1 MKLNMLYV
9 HHERI
14 GYGRYGMKL
23 AEALRNLDVTIYD
36 QLDPPGATSTGLDP
50 AWHGEPRERCNVA
63 CWISTPTHA
72 KGWWDGQ
79 IPVMST
85 MWEATRLPESYR
97 EALHHFDTVI
107 VPSWQNQELFSRYHD
122 NVKFVPLGVDPT
134 EWNYVPRTQPERFF
148 RFLIAG
154 TGKRKGTDLAY
165 DAFYKAFP
173 PGSWGDGPTPI
184 LVMKNPKGEQ
194 FYGERIEVIPGK
206 LLPADEQLVYAT
218 AHCYLQPSRGEGFGL
233 QPLQAMAQGM
243 PTILTQA
250 HGHESF
256 AHYGYGLST
265 TFEKADYFI
274 YGDAGDWWEPNLDE
288 LVDYMRYVYDN
299 YAAACERGRFAA
311 QAVAAEWKWTDTA
324 NKFLDA
330 IGRDRLTGYSGSG
343 EWVAPEL
350 KRWPVIVDRVHKAE
364 VGGYHYQ
371 WEPGKTYY
379 EVADVKRLLFERGVL
394 DSSCLDGE
402 TGLTLGQIEQ
412 IPEYTGRKSYCREC
426 GQRLNSTSTLS
437 DDIFARMME
446 NA

>member
-1 MKLNMLYV
+1 MRLNLLYV
-9 HHERI
+9 HHEGI
-14 GYGRYGMKL
+14 GYGRYGLKL
-23 AEALRNLDVTIYD
+23 GETLQQLGVTVANQI
-36 QLDPPGATSTGLDP
+36 DPPDVKSHERWDDMP
-50 AWHGEPRERCNVA
+50 EERCNVV
-63 CWISTPTHA
+63 CWVSTPTHA

-85 MWEATRLPESYR
+85 MWEATRLPESFR
-97 EALHHFDTVI
+97 ESLHYFDTII
-107 VPSWQNQELFSRYHD
+107 VPSWQNVELFSRYHK
-122 NVKFVPLGVDPT
+122 NVKFVPLGVDPR
-134 EWNYVPRTQPERFF
+134 EWFYVPRTPPERTF

-154 TGKRKGTDLAY
+154 SGKRKGTDLAY
-165 DAFYKAFP
+165 KAFKKVFP
-173 PGSWGDGPTPI
+173 DGSWGDGPTPV
-184 LVMKNPKGEQ
+184 LVMKNPKGEA
-194 FYGERIEVIPGK
+194 FYGDRIEVIGGK
-206 LLPADEQLVYAT
+206 LPPEDEQLVYAT

-274 YGDAGDWWEPNLDE
+274 YGDSGDWWLPNLDE
-288 LVDYMRYVYDN
+288 LCDYMRYVYDN
-299 YAAACERGRFAA
+299 YDAACERGRFAA

-343 EWVAPEL
+343 EWIVPEI
-350 KRWPVIVDRVHKAE
+350 KRWPVRVHRRHAAE

-394 DSSCLDGE
+394 TADCVDGDDD
-402 TGLTLGQIEQ
+402 TGLTLGQLDQ
-412 IPEYTGRKSYCREC
+412 VPEYSARQGYCREC